1 MVKTDNLGRSCSWVG
16 CDSVGYVYPVGI
28 ASPLPPPKEGELQ
41 VYPNPATNQLHITSN
56 IQATFIL
63 YDLLGRAVRQVGLGS
78 GTVQVSVL
86 GLPAGT
92 YFYQIINPQKQILQH
107 DKLIVLH

>member
-1 MVKTDNLGRSCSWVG
+1 V
-16 CDSVGYVYPVGI
+16 
-28 ASPLPPPKEGELQ
+28 Q
-41 VYPNPATNQLHITSN
+41 
-56 IQATFIL
+56 
-63 YDLLGRAVRQVGLGS
+63 QVGLGS

>member
-1 MVKTDNLGRSCSWVG
+1 MPQKYGFFATLTTP
-16 CDSVGYVYPVGI
+16 YK
-28 ASPLPPPKEGELQ
+28 PLQDKPKEGELQ
-41 VYPNPATNQLHITSN
+41 VYPNPATNQLHITST
-56 IQATFIL
+56 IPATFVL
-63 YDLLGRAVRQVGLGS
+63 YNLLGQVVRQAGLGS

>member
-1 MVKTDNLGRSCSWVG
+1 MG
-16 CDSVGYVYPVGI
+16 CDSTIYTGYPIGLTQI
-28 ASPLPPPKEGELQ
+28 ANNNNWS
-41 VYPNPATNQLHITSN
+41 VTPNPSSEQVFITPYFTEKS
-56 IQATFIL
+56 ATFIL
-63 YDLLGRAVRQVGLGS
+63 YNLLGRVVQQVGLGS

>member
-1 MVKTDNLGRSCSWVG
+1 MSYLHEHLEYFKKGEETWGTA
-16 CDSVGYVYPVGI
+16 VGI
-28 ASPLPPPKEGELQ
+28 MPNEPMGMGSSI
-41 VYPNPATNQLHITSN
+41 VYPNPATTQLHITST
-56 IQATFIL
+56 IPATFVL
-63 YDLLGRAVRQVGLGS
+63 YNLLGQVVEQASLGG